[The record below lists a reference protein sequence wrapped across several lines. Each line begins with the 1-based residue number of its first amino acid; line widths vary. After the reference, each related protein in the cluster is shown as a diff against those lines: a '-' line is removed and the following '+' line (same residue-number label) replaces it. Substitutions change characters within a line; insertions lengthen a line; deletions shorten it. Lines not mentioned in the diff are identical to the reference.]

1 VVSVPE
7 HYNFAVDCIDR
18 WARDPGR
25 LALHWVD
32 ATGTRERKLS
42 FAELSAASARVAGAL
57 QALGLAPGDRVK
69 LVTGREP
76 VWWICVL
83 GMIRAGIIWVPGTTL
98 LAPKDYGFRIGQAHI
113 SAAIVDPAQEAKLD
127 AVRAGCPRLR
137 HCITTG
143 PARPGWLSLDEL
155 TARAP
160 APEPVR
166 TRSDQRCVIY
176 FTSGTTGHPKMVVHT
191 HASYPLGH
199 FETGRYW
206 LQLTPDD
213 LHWNLSDN
221 GWAKAAY
228 ASLFGPWSQGA
239 AVFVQSA
246 EGKFDA
252 QATLDALRRYPITSF
267 CGPPTAFRQL
277 IALDIA
283 SERPRALRRTAA
295 AGEPLNPEVLEAWR
309 RATGITIREAYGQ
322 TETTVLVCYGPD
334 DPVRPGSMGRAAP
347 GYEVEI
353 VDDQLRPVPPGT
365 EGEVAVRVRPQRPL
379 GLFAEYE
386 NNPDENAAKFR
397 GDYYLT
403 GDRAVRDPDGYFY
416 FVGRGDDVIL
426 SASYRIGPFEVESA
440 LIEHPAV
447 LEAAVIGAPDPE
459 RYQIVKAFVVLHA
472 GHAPTPQLAH
482 ELQEHVKRATAPYKY
497 PREIEF
503 VGELPK
509 TVSGKIR
516 RVELRLREEQRR
528 QAAASRP
535 G

>member
-1 VVSVPE
+1 V
-7 HYNFAVDCIDR
+7 
-18 WARDPGR
+18 
-25 LALHWVD
+25 
-32 ATGTRERKLS
+32 
-42 FAELSAASARVAGAL
+42 
-57 QALGLAPGDRVK
+57 Q
-69 LVTGREP
+69 
-76 VWWICVL
+76 
-83 GMIRAGIIWVPGTTL
+83 
-98 LAPKDYGFRIGQAHI
+98 
-113 SAAIVDPAQEAKLD
+113 
-127 AVRAGCPRLR
+127 
-137 HCITTG
+137 
-143 PARPGWLSLDEL
+143 
-155 TARAP
+155 
-160 APEPVR
+160 
-166 TRSDQRCVIY
+166 TRSDDRCVIY

-199 FETGRYW
+199 IATGRYW
-206 LQLTPDD
+206 LGLTPDD

-252 QATLDALRRYPITSF
+252 QGTLAALRRLPVTSF

-283 SERPRALRRTAA
+283 SEPPKALRRTAA

-322 TETTVLVCYGPD
+322 TETTVVVCYGPGD
-334 DPVRPGSMGRAAP
+334 EVRPGSMGRAAP

-353 VDDQLRPVPPGT
+353 VDEQLRPVLPGT
-365 EGEVAVRVRPQRPL
+365 EGEVAIRTRPRRPL
-379 GLFAEYE
+379 GLFVEYE
-386 NNPDENAAKFR
+386 NNPAENASKFR

-403 GDRAVRDPDGYFY
+403 GDRAVRDADGYFT
-416 FVGRGDDVIL
+416 F
-426 SASYRIGPFEVESA
+426 A

-472 GHAPTPQLAH
+472 GHAPTPQLAR
-482 ELQEHVKRATAPYKY
+482 ELQDHVKRVTAPYKY

-503 VGELPK
+503 VAELPK

-516 RVELRLREEQRR
+516 RVELRQREEARR
-528 QAAASRP
+528 AATPSRS
-535 G
+535 